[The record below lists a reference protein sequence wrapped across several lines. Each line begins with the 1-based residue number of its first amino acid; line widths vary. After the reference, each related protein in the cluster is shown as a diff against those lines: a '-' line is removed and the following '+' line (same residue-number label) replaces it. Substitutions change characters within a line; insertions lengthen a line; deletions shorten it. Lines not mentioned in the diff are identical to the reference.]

1 MVDELFFP
9 MLQLGHDGFHMGA
22 NLFGGPGFAGHML
35 NAEVDQ
41 LFLAG
46 IGELAAGIAPLTVV
60 LVEGTVGVLAGGGIV
75 ERHSAAL
82 ADKLPRRA
90 QQRVDGNVEE
100 G

>member
-9 MLQLGHDGFHMGA
+9 MLQLGYDGFHMGA
-22 NLFGGPGFAGHML
+22 NLFGGPGFCGHMGY
-35 NAEVDQ
+35 AEVDQ

-82 ADKLPRRA
+82 ADQLSGRA

-100 G
+100 P